1 MSTLSRTGAIVS
13 YDLIGDSALPCVT
26 LVNGHT
32 RSSSDFRMMARNL
45 GEAGFSALL
54 IDNRGAG
61 KSEVTQSFTIKDMW
75 DDIVAIWDDIGVQ
88 TSHLLG
94 ISMGGF
100 ISQGL
105 AITHPERV
113 DRLILVSTAPEEKF
127 IVSTGPGWSVDNG
140 KIEEK
145 LAAYFAP
152 GFIDRNPLLFS
163 TMVAQIRQAAVSG
176 KFLERSNLQRDAMKG
191 ATLTAMLGKI
201 QAKTLIIH
209 GGLDQVIPVAA
220 AKVLQTEI
228 YGAKMEILQNA
239 GHLLL
244 AETPKDLYRLVID
257 FLRGV

>member
-1 MSTLSRTGAIVS
+1 
-13 YDLIGDSALPCVT
+13 
-26 LVNGHT
+26 
-32 RSSSDFRMMARNL
+32 
-45 GEAGFSALL
+45 
-54 IDNRGAG
+54 
-61 KSEVTQSFTIKDMW
+61 
-75 DDIVAIWDDIGVQ
+75 
-88 TSHLLG
+88 
-94 ISMGGF
+94 MGGF

-105 AITHPERV
+105 AIAHPERV

-127 IVSTGPGWSVDNG
+127 IISTGPGWSVEGG

-191 ATLTAMLGKI
+191 ATLTAKLGKI

-209 GGLDQVIPVAA
+209 GDLDQVIPVAA

-228 YGAKMEILQNA
+228 HGAKIEILQNA

-244 AETPKDLYRLVID
+244 AEAPKDLYRLVLD